1 MFCNCDKKNCILAS
15 DNTYNKYLNKQKLI
29 FESGY
34 KTGCNCIC
42 CCPTNINREN
52 ATTTIR
58 VNFNFN
64 IKNPKCRIIKKLI
77 KNQFELRDTIKE
89 NEKFYKHFT
98 KINSAFERETVI
110 NLKLKN
116 AMCKN
121 LKEITNLKKEI
132 KSNLLIDKMK
142 NADIRK
148 LKKDIRNFKKCIIQN
163 VPDENLNNS
172 DDDDDNDNDDDD
184 DDDDDDNDNDDN
196 DDNDDD
202 NNNDGTLYKY
212 QQIKNYLCKNH
223 MSISRLCRIQK
234 IRGYA
239 KNQIHKAFIKLQID
253 RVKIAHPQ
261 TANINSNRD
270 LINTILN

>member
-110 NLKLKN
+110 NLKIN
-116 AMCKN
+116 YAMFKN
-121 LKEITNLKKEI
+121 LK
-132 KSNLLIDKMK
+132 
-142 NADIRK
+142 
-148 LKKDIRNFKKCIIQN
+148 
-163 VPDENLNNS
+163 
-172 DDDDDNDNDDDD
+172 
-184 DDDDDDNDNDDN
+184 
-196 DDNDDD
+196 
-202 NNNDGTLYKY
+202 
-212 QQIKNYLCKNH
+212 
-223 MSISRLCRIQK
+223 
-234 IRGYA
+234 
-239 KNQIHKAFIKLQID
+239 
-253 RVKIAHPQ
+253 
-261 TANINSNRD
+261 
-270 LINTILN
+270 